1 MNSFVE
7 IFVSSELISNIY
19 LRRWGS
25 PPQLRRLHPQ
35 SGGSTAAAA
44 SSQLRGS
51 SRSRGLFVSLFL
63 RLEDGR
69 RLDHYRGTRGPAGQL
84 RMRVLPVYPVSP
96 GRARLLSGQQRMR
109 VLFGQVRRLGY
120 RQQVGRRRRH
130 RQQIRL
136 IDQHGVRRWRY
147 TRLLEAP
154 RRLG

>member
-1 MNSFVE
+1 
-7 IFVSSELISNIY
+7 
-19 LRRWGS
+19 
-25 PPQLRRLHPQ
+25 
-35 SGGSTAAAA
+35 
-44 SSQLRGS
+44 
-51 SRSRGLFVSLFL
+51 
-63 RLEDGR
+63 
-69 RLDHYRGTRGPAGQL
+69 
-84 RMRVLPVYPVSP
+84 MRVLPVYPVSP